1 MKRVMKRKVSGSSSG
16 RKRSTPKPSASSRSP
31 GAVMPKLAPPST
43 LRVQSSVLKETRE
56 RSAQTRLSSPKR
68 SESPRAT
75 LTPEWW
81 MA

>member
-1 MKRVMKRKVSGSSSG
+1 MKRARKRKISASSAG
-16 RKRSTPKPSASSRSP
+16 RKGSTPKSSASSRSRD
-31 GAVMPKLAPPST
+31 AVMPKLAPPST